1 MTTRSPTGVQPEPTP
16 RKETKPST
24 SREKHPFFCD
34 KILVFFADD
43 STMSPFFAGS
53 LAQSVEQLAFNQ
65 LVDGSNPSRPTIF
78 FRTSSRLLFLF
89 DLAVSQ
95 STGASTACL
104 AVACRIRQTRFAET
118 LASN

>member
-1 MTTRSPTGVQPEPTP
+1 MTTRSPTGARPESTP

-78 FRTSSRLLFLF
+78 SEHPPVCFSCSILLP
-89 DLAVSQ
+89 VSQ
-95 STGASTACL
+95 PVL
-104 AVACRIRQTRFAET
+104 QLPVWR
-118 LASN
+118 